1 MFPTLEDHLRLEL
14 KFKQR
19 EWPWVVPPKEKHAYV
34 RAWLSNCYK
43 GGLDSDDRLWL
54 SRRRLRNVKQ
64 DNRKLV
70 DEGADLF
77 DLLIRAHSKDHISA
91 EKTWARVHKLYV
103 GPSREFVDR
112 WVRVLCPTCK

>member
-77 DLLIRAHSKDHISA
+77 NLLVRAHSNDHLSA
-91 EKTWARVHKLYV
+91 NETWARVHKRYV